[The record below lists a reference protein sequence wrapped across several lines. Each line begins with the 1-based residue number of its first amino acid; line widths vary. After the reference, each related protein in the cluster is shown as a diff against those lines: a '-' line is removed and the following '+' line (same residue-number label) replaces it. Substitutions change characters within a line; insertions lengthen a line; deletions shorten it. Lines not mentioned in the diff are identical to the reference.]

1 MKIKKCKIDCFQK
14 SCILLCMA
22 LFSCSQYDCVVSD
35 NGKTG
40 EGKRASLGIGGVST
54 GRLEVLTRS
63 VTAELTDAT
72 DAIGIFRKEDTGKG
86 YEPVHNRKYTYGT
99 PLWETDGEE
108 VVLIDEPAELTAY
121 YPYREDGASSV
132 GLSSELYVASKEIY
146 YCPFKA
152 SNSTG
157 PITLNLR
164 RAYALLRFNFIRGI
178 GDGTPTSAK
187 GEYTGEGK
195 ISSFTFKATLRIA
208 GILDLF
214 TGTVEGEAREVT
226 FNYNVPISIG
236 TTAAPA
242 VLDYMV
248 VPSDF
253 TGELSFTLMVDGKEM
268 KGKISALNLCGTSG
282 KLAEGTKYEI
292 NAIIRPTE
300 VEIGTVEVEE
310 WIGEVVKDPSGDP
323 FVPQ

>member
-22 LFSCSQYDCVVSD
+22 LFSCSQYDCVVPD

-40 EGKRASLGIGGVST
+40 EGERASLGIGGVST

-164 RAYALLRFNFIRGI
+164 RAYALLRFNFIRG
-178 GDGTPTSAK
+178 
-187 GEYTGEGK
+187 
-195 ISSFTFKATLRIA
+195 
-208 GILDLF
+208 
-214 TGTVEGEAREVT
+214 
-226 FNYNVPISIG
+226 
-236 TTAAPA
+236 
-242 VLDYMV
+242 
-248 VPSDF
+248 
-253 TGELSFTLMVDGKEM
+253 
-268 KGKISALNLCGTSG
+268 
-282 KLAEGTKYEI
+282 
-292 NAIIRPTE
+292 
-300 VEIGTVEVEE
+300 
-310 WIGEVVKDPSGDP
+310 
-323 FVPQ
+323 

>member
-22 LFSCSQYDCVVSD
+22 LFSCSQYDCVVPD

-40 EGKRASLGIGGVST
+40 EGERASLGIGGVST

-63 VTAELTDAT
+63 VTAELTAAT

-108 VVLIDEPAELTAY
+108 VVLIDKPAELTAY

-187 GEYTGEGK
+187 GEYTGDGK

-214 TGTVEGEAREVT
+214 TGTVEGEAREVA

-236 TTAAPA
+236 TTTAPA

-268 KGKISALNLCGTSG
+268 KGKISASDLCGTSG